1 MKLDGLI
8 QLYKSMRSQ
17 DIGRTKFRY
26 QHNHLTFDC
35 LFFIDV
41 EPFELVMGCIGRNF
55 AIFLEIEK
63 GFNIQPFIE
72 PKSTFFDLLN
82 ALKTDKKSDNKFN
95 PFEFFEEFNKQI
107 PDSTKPSNTVKPK
120 DIVKYVSNIEESDR
134 IYFCGWLNNN
144 LQKNQVS
151 EKNLEKTKWFMGQRV
166 YEFAKRRNQS
176 TKWTDDE
183 SKARELFFP

>member
-41 EPFELVMGCIGRNF
+41 EPFELVMGCIGHNF

-63 GFNIQPFIE
+63 GFKIEPFIN
-72 PKSTFFDLLN
+72 PKSTFYDLLD

-95 PFEFFEEFNKQI
+95 PFKFFEAFNRQI
-107 PDSTKPSNTVKPK
+107 PDSAKPRNTVKPQ
-120 DIVKYVSNIEESDR
+120 DIVKYVSNIEESDK

-144 LQKNQVS
+144 LQGNQVS
-151 EKNLEKTKWFMGQRV
+151 EKNLKKTK
-166 YEFAKRRNQS
+166 
-176 TKWTDDE
+176 
-183 SKARELFFP
+183 